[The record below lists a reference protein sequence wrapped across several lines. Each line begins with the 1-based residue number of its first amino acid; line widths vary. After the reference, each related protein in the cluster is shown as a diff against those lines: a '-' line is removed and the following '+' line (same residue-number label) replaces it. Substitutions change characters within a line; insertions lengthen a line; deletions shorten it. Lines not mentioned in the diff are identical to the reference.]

1 MKWYQVVVVGLALA
15 QVARADTHVPYRAN
29 LRGVG
34 STSTEQFLARKLTT
48 RLHTEGRV
56 LLRFTRQKPAT
67 WKATTVRGGVERG
80 DPQSVTLLQGE
91 AIVRGI
97 AYPAAASL
105 VDGRFQVVFPGR
117 ERGSRG
123 SRQRIYTLTGSP
135 SDQGEPSVRVSAA
148 PAAIFG
154 GKSCAHADDVNT
166 TAANSRIVRPLAASS
181 KNDRTY
187 RVITIGTVADAEL
200 YQRHGAGTNAFV
212 ASIINT
218 AEALYDRQLGI
229 RFEIARQVAYGEA
242 SSSALS
248 ESDPGALLSA
258 FAHRS
263 ESPAILGPG
272 SEAFDS
278 DIDVKHLFS
287 GKDLD
292 GTTVGIAYI
301 GVVCYQPQSAYGL
314 TQATSSAAA
323 PYYFAHEIGHNLGA
337 RHDLQA
343 WWGMSVMSP
352 TVSIGS
358 TFSDLSIA
366 QINEHLAAF
375 GSCLEQKTMPPNLSN
390 AVLTLMSVRDR
401 AGVRFRGRLLSSAHG
416 PIEGVK
422 IRLLIGARTVRV
434 TTNSEGAYSYL
445 SRQRGVSDRVKV
457 LATTEGGEV
466 RSRTLVVRSSR

>member
-1 MKWYQVVVVGLALA
+1 MKWYQVVIVGLAVVH
-15 QVARADTHVPYRAN
+15 VAHADTHSPYRAT
-29 LRGVG
+29 LGGVR
-34 STSTEQFLARKLTT
+34 SPSTEQFLPRKLTT

-56 LLRFTRQKPAT
+56 TLRFARRKPAT
-67 WKATTVRGGVERG
+67 WKATTFRGGVERS

-97 AYPAAASL
+97 TYPAAASL
-105 VDGRFQVVFPGR
+105 VDGRLEVVFPGR

-123 SRQRIYTLTGSP
+123 SRQRIYTLTRSHY
-135 SDQGEPSVRVSAA
+135 DRGEPSVRVSAA

-154 GKSCAHADDVNT
+154 GKSCAHADDINIPS
-166 TAANSRIVRPLAASS
+166 ANSRIVRPLNVSS
-181 KNDRTY
+181 KSDRTY

-218 AEALYDRQLGI
+218 AEALYERQLGI

-337 RHDLQA
+337 RHDTQA
-343 WWGMSVMSP
+343 WWGMSLMSP
-352 TVSIGS
+352 SVSIGS
-358 TFSDLSIA
+358 TFSELSIA
-366 QINEHLAAF
+366 QINDYLAVF
-375 GSCLEQKTMPPNLSN
+375 GNCLEQKAKSPNLSN
-390 AVLTLMSVRDR
+390 AVLTLMKVRDR
-401 AGVRFRGRLLSSAHG
+401 AGVQFRGRLLSSAHG
-416 PIEGVK
+416 PISGVEIRLSIGAKTVK
-422 IRLLIGARTVRV
+422 I
-434 TTNSEGAYSYL
+434 TTNSRGSYSYL
-445 SRQRGVSDRVKV
+445 LRQRQIPDQLKAS
-457 LATTEGGEV
+457 AMTEGGEV
-466 RSRTLVVRSSR
+466 RSRTIVVRSSR